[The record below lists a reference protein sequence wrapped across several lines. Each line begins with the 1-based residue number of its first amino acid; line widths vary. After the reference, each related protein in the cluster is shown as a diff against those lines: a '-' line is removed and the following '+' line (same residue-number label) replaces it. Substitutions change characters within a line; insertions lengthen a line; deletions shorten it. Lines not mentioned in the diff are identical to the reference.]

1 MCGTAEHNS
10 LVLDILVPRLD
21 FHDATAEHYNNHA
34 DEMVECAIQHKVRFQ
49 YETVP
54 MVPMGVVH
62 VPL

>member
-1 MCGTAEHNS
+1 MCGTAEHKS
-10 LVLDILVPRLD
+10 LVLDILVPRLA
-21 FHDATAEHYNNHA
+21 FRDATKEHYNNA